1 MTAPYG
7 QYILS
12 KDFYRMSGQEK
23 SGLFLSFLSILY
35 EAASRE
41 RVILGCPEGIPYETA
56 LKERVIL
63 GCPEGI
69 FDNIF

>member
-1 MTAPYG
+1 
-7 QYILS
+7 
-12 KDFYRMSGQEK
+12 MSGQEK

-41 RVILGCPEGIPYETA
+41 RVILGCPEGIPYETGPR
-56 LKERVIL
+56 ERVIL

-69 FDNIF
+69 Q